1 MAKSKRSDLSR
12 RSLIAAASEVIS
24 DRGIQG
30 IRVREVAAKAG
41 MSPAAV
47 LYHYPDN
54 ADLLLAVHRAVVED
68 YLDLRRC
75 TTNGVSDP
83 RQQLTRVFESGIPA
97 LTQSTAIRLLYEL
110 HGLARQDAAHA
121 ALMTS
126 LWTLEVSMYVE
137 IIEAG
142 IAAGVFK
149 PSRPVEDIAVSL
161 LGLEDGLA
169 LHLTSENDAL
179 SSSGTLRSL
188 HLVAASLLG
197 CEPWDHT

>member
-1 MAKSKRSDLSR
+1 MASNRRSDLSR
-12 RSLIAAASEVIS
+12 RSLVAAASQVIN

-30 IRVREVAAKAG
+30 LRVREVAAKAG

-68 YLDLRRC
+68 YLDLRRS
-75 TTNGVSDP
+75 TKDGVSDP
-83 RQQLTRVFESGIPA
+83 REQLTGVFKSGIPA
-97 LTQSTAIRLLYEL
+97 LTESTAIRLLFEL

-126 LWTLEVSMYVE
+126 LWRLEVGMYVE

-142 IAAGVFK
+142 VATGVFA
-149 PSRPVEDIAVSL
+149 PRHPFEDIAVSL

-179 SSSGTLRSL
+179 SSAGMLRSL
-188 HLVAASLLG
+188 HFVAASLLG
-197 CEPWDHT
+197 CEVWDQA

>member
-1 MAKSKRSDLSR
+1 MASSRRSDLSR
-12 RSLIAAASEVIS
+12 RSLIAAASQVINN
-24 DRGIQG
+24 RGIQG
-30 IRVREVAAKAG
+30 LRVREVAAEAG

-68 YLDLRRC
+68 YLDLRRS
-75 TTNGVSDP
+75 TKDSVSDP
-83 RQQLTRVFESGIPA
+83 REQMTKVFESGIPA
-97 LTQSTAIRLLYEL
+97 LTESTAIRLLFEL

-126 LWTLEVSMYVE
+126 LWTLEVSIYVE

-142 IAAGVFK
+142 VAAGVFT
-149 PSRPVEDIAVSL
+149 PNHSPEDIAVSL

-179 SSSGTLRSL
+179 SSAGTLRSL

-197 CEPWDHT
+197 CEPWDHA